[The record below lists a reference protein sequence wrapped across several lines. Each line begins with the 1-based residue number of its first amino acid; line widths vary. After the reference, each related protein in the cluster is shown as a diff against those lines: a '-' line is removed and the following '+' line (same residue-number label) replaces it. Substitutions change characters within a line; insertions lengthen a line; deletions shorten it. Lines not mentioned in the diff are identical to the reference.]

1 MAEEW
6 TEGTIYGI
14 EVHGNNITLT
24 LTCDGSD
31 IELGI
36 CEIVLLHALQK
47 ETFVYEEIFQT
58 LPLLVRVKIGDG
70 EITHLILL

>member
-1 MAEEW
+1 MPQEL
-6 TEGTIYGI
+6 GIKLGI
-14 EVHGNNITLT
+14 EVHGNNITLV

-31 IELGI
+31 IEL
-36 CEIVLLHALQK
+36 EIRELVLLHVLQK

-58 LPLLVRVKIGDG
+58 LHLLVRVKIGDG